1 MNIINR
7 FLCFIT
13 TKHFISFLS
22 IFYIKLYK
30 QINYVMKMMSGV
42 FFFCHLILNDRV
54 FVIFS
59 LIISIFSCAFIS
71 SCVFFTISM
80 QKFFIFIY
88 VYAISFISFI
98 SSFIFLLFIIVLLI
112 FNLEVHQK
120 PKAGGGFK
128 LLPRVWNEFKP
139 SFCQNQDQ
147 WHQVIQGLNSL
158 TFSF

>member
-1 MNIINR
+1 
-7 FLCFIT
+7 
-13 TKHFISFLS
+13 
-22 IFYIKLYK
+22 
-30 QINYVMKMMSGV
+30 MKMTSGV
-42 FFFCHLILNDRV
+42 FFFCPVILNDRV

-59 LIISIFSCAFIS
+59 LIISIFSYVFIS
-71 SCVFFTISM
+71 SCVFFIISL

-98 SSFIFLLFIIVLLI
+98 SSFIFSLFIIVLVI
-112 FNLEVHQK
+112 FSLEVHQK
-120 PKAGGGFK
+120 PKAGEGFK
-128 LLPRVWNEFKP
+128 LLLRVWNEFKL